1 MVGTLYPCPH
11 SFGECPRKI
20 VDYGDDEFAAV
31 CRDPHRSCDTVPLK
45 PREALLHD
53 IDLSGFFHPVLRAA
67 SIRPEPLR
75 ERLPGVWSAGLT
87 DRPASR
93 KQPAFLAIS
102 PTSAAFDAAIRR
114 LLLEVSVPF
123 LLIAPTNRN
132 RSLGLQEH
140 FQQRSVGYLCLEDQ
154 IGLDDAGQFVC
165 DLVGEATTD
174 IADGASTGPVERSVG
189 TPEAVTAVRQYI
201 EARAMTLTTFGIQF
215 GTTERTVRR
224 FLKDGK
230 MRRAN
235 FEQMANAIGVTP
247 EQLLRGELPALIK
260 PPKRR

>member
-1 MVGTLYPCPH
+1 MRRPLNLWRAFDRIPGLLGVPALWRRECADDYELVHPHLRPTEMVGTLYPCPH

-31 CRDPHRSCDTVPLK
+31 CRDPHRSCDTVPLE

-53 IDLSGFFHPVLRAA
+53 IDLNGFFQPVLRAA

-75 ERLPGVWSAGLT
+75 ERLPGVWSAGLS

-93 KQPAFLAIS
+93 NQPAFLAIS

-114 LLLEVSVPF
+114 LLLELSVPF
-123 LLIAPTNRN
+123 FLIAPTNRN
-132 RSLGLQEH
+132 RSTALQEQ

-154 IGLDDAGQFVC
+154 VGLDDAGQFVC

-174 IADGASTGPVERSVG
+174 TAQAEATAPVERSAG
-189 TPEAVTAVRQYI
+189 SPEAVAAV
-201 EARAMTLTTFGIQF
+201 
-215 GTTERTVRR
+215 
-224 FLKDGK
+224 
-230 MRRAN
+230 
-235 FEQMANAIGVTP
+235 P
-247 EQLLRGELPALIK
+247 QLPQGLRVPL
-260 PPKRR
+260 